1 MRDILFKA
9 KRKDNGEWIYGYPMR
24 HPQAAQVGPYEPYWN
39 MFVPPADPE
48 DTGGIFDIDPDT
60 LCQYTGL
67 KDKNGNEI
75 WENDIVKYG
84 SNILVRWSEKYAGWC
99 LTQRGWMYEHFFGE
113 AINPCDCE
121 VVGNIADN
129 PGMLIDKIRSDH
141 G

>member
-75 WENDIVKYG
+75 
-84 SNILVRWSEKYAGWC
+84 
-99 LTQRGWMYEHFFGE
+99 
-113 AINPCDCE
+113 
-121 VVGNIADN
+121 
-129 PGMLIDKIRSDH
+129 
-141 G
+141 